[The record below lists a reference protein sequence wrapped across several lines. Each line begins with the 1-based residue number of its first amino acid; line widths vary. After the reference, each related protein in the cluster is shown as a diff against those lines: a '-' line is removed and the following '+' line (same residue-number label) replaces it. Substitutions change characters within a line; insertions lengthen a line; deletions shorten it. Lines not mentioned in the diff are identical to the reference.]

1 MPAAAA
7 DVVIVGGGV
16 MGTSI
21 ALQLARRRAGR
32 IVLCEKHHVASGPT
46 GRSSALLRRH
56 YSIELY
62 ARMAA
67 RSFELYSNF
76 EELTGR
82 PAEITRCG
90 LVMAVGPE
98 DVAAM
103 RDTVTMMR
111 GLGVKVEE
119 LAPRDLARVVPGLAV
134 DDFGAAAW
142 ETDTGYGDPASVSQA
157 YAARARE
164 LGVEIRQDTTVSH
177 LALTGGRIS
186 GVRTSG
192 GDIATA
198 TVVNAAGPW
207 GAALSRAVG
216 HDLPVVASRQQL
228 VILRPGAQAAAARPV
243 LVDMVERA
251 YYRPETGGLV
261 LVGTRNRAGVSA
273 PVDPDA
279 FSERADPDRVA
290 WTAEAAAR
298 RFPGFAD
305 AEVVGGYASVYD
317 LTPDLH
323 FVIEH
328 SPVVPGL
335 FHALGFSGHGFK
347 HSPVIGE
354 MVTQLVM
361 DGRVSVVDASP
372 FSSTRF
378 GAPAG
383 APPVLKGR
391 YGSWPF

>member
-1 MPAAAA
+1 
-7 DVVIVGGGV
+7 

-32 IVLCEKHHVASGPT
+32 IVLLEKRHVASGPT

-67 RSFELYSNF
+67 RSFEAYCNF

-98 DVAAM
+98 DVPAM
-103 RDTVTMMR
+103 RETVAMMQR
-111 GLGVKVEE
+111 LGVKVEE
-119 LAPRDLARVVPGLAV
+119 IGPRDLARVVPGLAV
-134 DDFGAAAW
+134 EGLGAAAW
-142 ETDTGYGDPASVSQA
+142 ETDTGYGDPAGVSQA

-164 LGVEIRQDTTVSH
+164 LGVEIRQDTLVSGFQV
-177 LALTGGRIS
+177 AAGRIS
-186 GVRTSG
+186 GVGTAG

-216 HDLPVVASRQQL
+216 VDLPIVASRQQL
-228 VILRPGAQAAAARPV
+228 VILRPRADAAAPRPV
-243 LVDMVERA
+243 LVDMVDRA

-279 FSERADPDRVA
+279 FSERVDADRVA

-305 AEVVGGYASVYD
+305 AEAVGGYASVYD

-323 FVIEH
+323 FVIER
-328 SPVVPGL
+328 SPKVPGL
-335 FHALGFSGHGFK
+335 VHALGFSGHGFK

-354 MVTQLVM
+354 MVAELVV
-361 DGRVSVVDASP
+361 DGRVSVVDAAP
-372 FSSTRF
+372 FSSERF
-378 GAPAG
+378 GKPSAR
-383 APPVLKGR
+383 PPMLQGR

>member
-1 MPAAAA
+1 MAAATA

-21 ALQLARRRAGR
+21 ALHLARRRAGR
-32 IVLCEKHHVASGPT
+32 IVLFEKRHIASGPT

-67 RSFELYSNF
+67 RSFEAYSNF

-98 DVAAM
+98 DLAAM
-103 RDTVTMMR
+103 RDTVAMMR
-111 GLGVKVEE
+111 RLGVKVEE
-119 LAPRDLARVVPGLAV
+119 LTPRDLERVVPGLAI
-134 DDFGAAAW
+134 GGLGGAAW
-142 ETDTGYGDPASVSQA
+142 ETDTGYGDSAGVSQA

-164 LGVEIRQDTTVSH
+164 LGVEIRQDTHVSAF
-177 LALTGGRIS
+177 ALTDGRIS
-186 GVRTSG
+186 GVRTAAGNVAAS
-192 GDIATA
+192 

-216 HDLPVVASRQQL
+216 VELPIVASRQQL
-228 VILRPGAQAAAARPV
+228 VILRPRAAAATARPV
-243 LVDMVERA
+243 FVDMVDRA

-261 LVGTRNRAGVSA
+261 LVGSRNRAGVST

-279 FSERADPDRVA
+279 FSERVDPECVA
-290 WTAEAAAR
+290 RTAEAAAR
-298 RFPGFAD
+298 RFPGFTD
-305 AEVVGGYASVYD
+305 AEAVGGYASVYD

-323 FVIEH
+323 FVIER
-328 SPVVPGL
+328 SPRVPGL
-335 FHALGFSGHGFK
+335 IHALGFSGHGFK

-354 MVTQLVM
+354 MVAELVM
-361 DGRVSVVDASP
+361 DGASSVIDASP
-372 FSSTRF
+372 FSSERF
-378 GAPAG
+378 GRA
-383 APPVLKGR
+383 PVLQGR

>member
-1 MPAAAA
+1 
-7 DVVIVGGGV
+7 

-32 IVLCEKHHVASGPT
+32 VVLLEKRHVASGPT

-67 RSFELYSNF
+67 RSFEAYGNF

-98 DVAAM
+98 DVPAM
-103 RDTVTMMR
+103 RETVAMMQR
-111 GLGVKVEE
+111 LGVKVEE
-119 LAPRDLARVVPGLAV
+119 IGPRDLARVVPGLAV
-134 DDFGAAAW
+134 DGLGAAAW

-164 LGVEIRQDTTVSH
+164 LGVEIRQDTAVSGFQVT
-177 LALTGGRIS
+177 AGRIS
-186 GVRTSG
+186 GVRTAG

-216 HDLPVVASRQQL
+216 VDLPIVASRQQL
-228 VILRPGAQAAAARPV
+228 VILRPRADAAASRPV
-243 LVDMVERA
+243 LVDMVDRA

-261 LVGTRNRAGVSA
+261 LVGTRNRAGIST

-279 FSERADPDRVA
+279 FSERVDPDRVA

-305 AEVVGGYASVYD
+305 AEAVGGYASVYD

-323 FVIEH
+323 FVIER
-328 SPVVPGL
+328 SPKVPGL
-335 FHALGFSGHGFK
+335 VHALGFSGHGFK

-354 MVTQLVM
+354 MVAELVV
-361 DGRVSVVDASP
+361 DGRVSVVDAAP
-372 FSSTRF
+372 FSSERF
-378 GAPAG
+378 GKPSAR
-383 APPVLKGR
+383 PPVLQGR

>member
-1 MPAAAA
+1 
-7 DVVIVGGGV
+7 

-32 IVLCEKHHVASGPT
+32 VVLLEKRHVASGPT

-67 RSFELYSNF
+67 RSFEAYRNF

-98 DVAAM
+98 DVPAM
-103 RDTVTMMR
+103 RETVAMMQR
-111 GLGVKVEE
+111 LGVKVEE
-119 LAPRDLARVVPGLAV
+119 IGPRDLARVVPGLAV
-134 DDFGAAAW
+134 DGLAGAAW

-164 LGVEIRQDTTVSH
+164 LGVEIRQDTAVSGFQVT
-177 LALTGGRIS
+177 AGRIS
-186 GVRTSG
+186 GVRTAG
-192 GDIATA
+192 GDISTA

-216 HDLPVVASRQQL
+216 VDLPIVASRQQL
-228 VILRPGAQAAAARPV
+228 VILRPRADAAASRPI
-243 LVDMVERA
+243 LVDMVDRA

-261 LVGTRNRAGVSA
+261 LVGTRNRAGIST

-279 FSERADPDRVA
+279 FSERVDPDRVA

-305 AEVVGGYASVYD
+305 AEAVGGYASVYD

-323 FVIEH
+323 FVIER
-328 SPVVPGL
+328 SPKVPGL
-335 FHALGFSGHGFK
+335 VHALGFSGHGFK

-354 MVTQLVM
+354 MVAELVV
-361 DGRVSVVDASP
+361 DGRVSVVDAAP
-372 FSSTRF
+372 FSSERF
-378 GAPAG
+378 GKPSAR
-383 APPVLKGR
+383 PPVLQGR

>member
-1 MPAAAA
+1 MMSTA
-7 DVVIVGGGV
+7 DVLIVGGGV

-21 ALQLARRRAGR
+21 ALHLARRRAGR
-32 IVLCEKHHVASGPT
+32 IVLCEKRHVASGPT

-67 RSFELYSNF
+67 RSFEAYTHF

-90 LVMAVGPE
+90 LVMAVGAEELPALRE
-98 DVAAM
+98 
-103 RDTVTMMR
+103 TVTMLR
-111 GLGVKVEE
+111 GLGVKTEE
-119 LAPRDLARVVPGLAV
+119 LGPADLARVVPGLAV
-134 DDFGAAAW
+134 DGFGGAAW
-142 ETDTGYGDPASVSQA
+142 EPDTGYGDPAGVSHA

-164 LGVEIRQDTTVSH
+164 LGVEIRQDTEV
-177 LALTGGRIS
+177 LAFEVAGGQIT

-192 GDIATA
+192 GDIATG

-207 GAALSRAVG
+207 GAPLSRAVG
-216 HDLPVVASRQQL
+216 IDLPVVASRQQV
-228 VILRPGAQAAAARPV
+228 VILRPGASTAARPV

-261 LVGTRNRAGVSA
+261 LVGTRNPAGVSA
-273 PVDPDA
+273 PVDPDD
-279 FSERADPDRVA
+279 FSERVDADRVA
-290 WTAEAAAR
+290 WTAAAAAR

-305 AEVVGGYASVYD
+305 AQAVGGYAAVYD

-323 FVIEH
+323 FIIER
-328 SPVVPGL
+328 SPVVDGL
-335 FHALGFSGHGFK
+335 VHALGFSGHGFK

-354 MVTQLVM
+354 VVAELVC
-361 DGRVSVVDASP
+361 DGRSSTIDVSP
-372 FSSTRF
+372 FSSERF
-378 GAPAG
+378 GR
-383 APPVLKGR
+383 PPTLQSR
-391 YGSWPF
+391 YTSWPF

>member
-1 MPAAAA
+1 MAAATA

-21 ALQLARRRAGR
+21 ALHLARRRAGR
-32 IVLCEKHHVASGPT
+32 VVLLEKRHVASGPT

-67 RSFELYSNF
+67 RSFEIYSNF

-98 DVAAM
+98 DVPAM
-103 RDTVTMMR
+103 RETVAMMQR
-111 GLGVKVEE
+111 LGVKVEE
-119 LAPRDLARVVPGLAV
+119 IGPRDLARVVPGLAV
-134 DDFGAAAW
+134 DGLAGAAW

-164 LGVEIRQDTTVSH
+164 LGVEIRQDTAVSGFQVT
-177 LALTGGRIS
+177 AGRIS
-186 GVRTSG
+186 GVRTAG

-216 HDLPVVASRQQL
+216 VDLPIVASRQQL
-228 VILRPGAQAAAARPV
+228 VILRPRADAAASRPV
-243 LVDMVERA
+243 LVDMVDRA

-261 LVGTRNRAGVSA
+261 LVGTRNRAGIST

-279 FSERADPDRVA
+279 FSERVDPDRVA

-305 AEVVGGYASVYD
+305 AEAVGGYASVYD

-323 FVIEH
+323 FVIER
-328 SPVVPGL
+328 SPRVPGL
-335 FHALGFSGHGFK
+335 VHALGFSGHGFK

-354 MVTQLVM
+354 MVAELVV
-361 DGRVSVVDASP
+361 DGRVSVVDAAP
-372 FSSTRF
+372 FSSERF
-378 GAPAG
+378 GKPSAR
-383 APPVLKGR
+383 PPVLQGR

>member
-1 MPAAAA
+1 
-7 DVVIVGGGV
+7 

-32 IVLCEKHHVASGPT
+32 IVLLEKRHVASGPT

-67 RSFELYSNF
+67 RSFEAYCNF

-98 DVAAM
+98 DVPAM
-103 RDTVTMMR
+103 RETVAMMQR
-111 GLGVKVEE
+111 LGVKVEE
-119 LAPRDLARVVPGLAV
+119 IGPLDLARVVPGLAV
-134 DDFGAAAW
+134 DGLGGAAW

-164 LGVEIRQDTTVSH
+164 LGVEIRQDTHVSGFTVT
-177 LALTGGRIS
+177 AGRIS
-186 GVRTSG
+186 GVRTAG

-216 HDLPVVASRQQL
+216 VDLPIVASRQQL
-228 VILRPGAQAAAARPV
+228 VILRPRADAAAPRPV
-243 LVDMVERA
+243 LMDMVDRA

-279 FSERADPDRVA
+279 FSERVDADRVA

-305 AEVVGGYASVYD
+305 AEAVGGYASVYD

-323 FVIEH
+323 FVIER
-328 SPVVPGL
+328 SPKVPGL
-335 FHALGFSGHGFK
+335 VHALGFSGHGFK

-354 MVTQLVM
+354 MVAELVV
-361 DGRVSVVDASP
+361 DGRVSVVDAAP
-372 FSSTRF
+372 FSSERF
-378 GAPAG
+378 DARSGR
-383 APPVLKGR
+383 PPVLQGR

>member
-1 MPAAAA
+1 VATTA
-7 DVVIVGGGV
+7 DVVVVGGGV

-32 IVLCEKHHVASGPT
+32 VVVCEKSHVASGPT

-98 DVAAM
+98 DAPALRETVA
-103 RDTVTMMR
+103 MMQR
-111 GLGVKVEE
+111 LGVKVEE
-119 LAPRDLARVVPGLAV
+119 VAARDLPRVVPGLSV
-134 DDFGAAAW
+134 DGLGAAAW

-164 LGVEIRQDTTVSH
+164 LGVEIRQDTHVSGFTVSR
-177 LALTGGRIS
+177 GRIS
-186 GVRTSG
+186 GVRTSA
-192 GDIATA
+192 GDLSTA

-216 HDLPVVASRQQL
+216 VDLPIVASRQQL
-228 VILRPGAQAAAARPV
+228 VILRPRTDAAAARPV
-243 LVDMVERA
+243 LVDMVDRA

-279 FSERADPDRVA
+279 FSERVDPDRVA

-305 AEVVGGYASVYD
+305 AEAAGGYASVYD

-323 FVIEH
+323 FVIER
-328 SPVVPGL
+328 SPKVPGL
-335 FHALGFSGHGFK
+335 VHALGFSGHGFK

-354 MVTQLVM
+354 MVAELVV
-361 DGRVSVVDASP
+361 DGRVSVVDATP
-372 FSSTRF
+372 FSSERF
-378 GAPAG
+378 ADRSGRPAL
-383 APPVLKGR
+383 VGR

>member
-1 MPAAAA
+1 VTATA
-7 DVVIVGGGV
+7 DVVVVGGGV

-32 IVLCEKHHVASGPT
+32 VVLCEKSHVASGPT

-67 RSFELYSNF
+67 RSFEMYGNF

-98 DVAAM
+98 DAPALRETVA
-103 RDTVTMMR
+103 MMQR
-111 GLGVKVEE
+111 LGVKVEE
-119 LAPRDLARVVPGLAV
+119 VAARDLARVVPGLSV
-134 DDFGAAAW
+134 DGLGAAAW

-164 LGVEIRQDTTVSH
+164 LGVEIRQDTHVSGFT
-177 LALTGGRIS
+177 LSGGRIS
-186 GVRTSG
+186 GVRTSA
-192 GDIATA
+192 GDLSTS

-216 HDLPVVASRQQL
+216 VDLPIVASRQHL
-228 VILRPGAQAAAARPV
+228 VILRPRADAAAARPV
-243 LVDMVERA
+243 LVDMVDRA

-279 FSERADPDRVA
+279 FSERVDPDRVA

-298 RFPGFAD
+298 RFPAFAD
-305 AEVVGGYASVYD
+305 AEAVGGYASVYD

-323 FVIEH
+323 FVIER
-328 SPVVPGL
+328 SPKVPGL
-335 FHALGFSGHGFK
+335 VHALGFSGHGFK
-347 HSPVIGE
+347 HSPVVGE
-354 MVTQLVM
+354 MVAELVV
-361 DGRVSVVDASP
+361 DGRVSVVDATP
-372 FSSTRF
+372 FSSERF
-378 GAPAG
+378 ADRSGR
-383 APPVLKGR
+383 PVLAGR

>member
-1 MPAAAA
+1 
-7 DVVIVGGGV
+7 

-32 IVLCEKHHVASGPT
+32 IVLFEKRHVASGPT

-67 RSFELYSNF
+67 RSFEAYGNF

-90 LVMAVGPE
+90 LVMAVGPD
-98 DVAAM
+98 DVPAM
-103 RDTVTMMR
+103 RDTVAMMR
-111 GLGVKVEE
+111 RLGIKVEE
-119 LAPRDLARVVPGLAV
+119 ITPRDLARVVPGLAV
-134 DDFGAAAW
+134 DGLGGAAW
-142 ETDTGYGDPASVSQA
+142 ETDTGYGDPASITQA

-164 LGVEIRQDTTVSH
+164 LGVEIRQSTHVSGFTV
-177 LALTGGRIS
+177 TGGRIS
-186 GVRTSG
+186 GVRTAA
-192 GDIATA
+192 GDVTTSA
-198 TVVNAAGPW
+198 VVNAAGPW

-216 HDLPVVASRQQL
+216 VELPIVASRQQL
-228 VILRPGAQAAAARPV
+228 VVLRPNAATAAARPV
-243 LVDMVERA
+243 FVDMVNRA

-279 FSERADPDRVA
+279 FSERVDPDRVA
-290 WTAEAAAR
+290 WTAETAAR
-298 RFPGFAD
+298 RFPAFSD
-305 AEVVGGYASVYD
+305 AEAVGGYASVYD

-323 FVIEH
+323 FVIER
-328 SPVVPGL
+328 SSRLPGL
-335 FHALGFSGHGFK
+335 VHALGFSGHGFK

-354 MVTQLVM
+354 MVAELVM
-361 DGRVSVVDASP
+361 DGTSSVIDASP
-372 FSSTRF
+372 FSSERF
-378 GAPAG
+378 GL
-383 APPVLKGR
+383 PPVLQGR
-391 YGSWPF
+391 YGNWPF

>member
-1 MPAAAA
+1 
-7 DVVIVGGGV
+7 

-21 ALQLARRRAGR
+21 ALHLARRRAGR
-32 IVLCEKHHVASGPT
+32 VVLLEKHHVASGPT

-67 RSFELYSNF
+67 RSFEAYCNF

-82 PAEITRCG
+82 HAEITRCG

-98 DVAAM
+98 DVPAM
-103 RDTVTMMR
+103 RETVAMMQR
-111 GLGVKVEE
+111 LGVKVEE
-119 LAPRDLARVVPGLAV
+119 IGPRDLARVVPGLAV
-134 DDFGAAAW
+134 EGLGAAAW
-142 ETDTGYGDPASVSQA
+142 ETDTGYGDPAGVSQA

-164 LGVEIRQDTTVSH
+164 LGVEIRQDTLVSGFQV
-177 LALTGGRIS
+177 AAGRIS
-186 GVRTSG
+186 GVGTAG

-216 HDLPVVASRQQL
+216 VDLPIVASRQQL
-228 VILRPGAQAAAARPV
+228 VILRPRADAAAPRPV
-243 LVDMVERA
+243 LVDMVDRA

-279 FSERADPDRVA
+279 FSERVDADRVA

-305 AEVVGGYASVYD
+305 AEAVGGYASVYD

-323 FVIEH
+323 FVIER
-328 SPVVPGL
+328 SPKVPGL
-335 FHALGFSGHGFK
+335 VHALGFSGHGFK

-354 MVTQLVM
+354 MVAELVV
-361 DGRVSVVDASP
+361 DGRVSVVDAAP
-372 FSSTRF
+372 FSSERF
-378 GAPAG
+378 GKPSAR
-383 APPVLKGR
+383 PPMLQGR

>member
-1 MPAAAA
+1 
-7 DVVIVGGGV
+7 
-16 MGTSI
+16 
-21 ALQLARRRAGR
+21 
-32 IVLCEKHHVASGPT
+32 EKRHVASGPT

-98 DVAAM
+98 DAPALRETVA
-103 RDTVTMMR
+103 MMQR
-111 GLGVKVEE
+111 LGVKVEE
-119 LAPRDLARVVPGLAV
+119 VAARDLPRVVPGLSV
-134 DDFGAAAW
+134 DGLGAAAW

-164 LGVEIRQDTTVSH
+164 LGVEIRQDTHVSGFT
-177 LALTGGRIS
+177 LSGGRIS
-186 GVRTSG
+186 GVRTSA
-192 GDIATA
+192 GDLSTS

-216 HDLPVVASRQQL
+216 VDLPIVASRQQL
-228 VILRPGAQAAAARPV
+228 VILRPRADAAVARPV
-243 LVDMVERA
+243 LVDMVDRA

-279 FSERADPDRVA
+279 FSERVDPDRVA

-298 RFPGFAD
+298 RFPGFAHAEAGGPRVPGFAD
-305 AEVVGGYASVYD
+305 AEAVGGYASVYD

-323 FVIEH
+323 FIIER
-328 SPVVPGL
+328 SPRVPGL
-335 FHALGFSGHGFK
+335 VHALGFSGHGFK

-354 MVTQLVM
+354 MVAELVV
-361 DGRVSVVDASP
+361 DGRVSVVDAAP
-372 FSSTRF
+372 FSSERF
-378 GAPAG
+378 GERFG
-383 APPVLKGR
+383 RPPVLKGR

>member
-1 MPAAAA
+1 MTATA
-7 DVVIVGGGV
+7 DVVVVGGGV

-32 IVLCEKHHVASGPT
+32 VVLCEKSHVASGPT

-67 RSFELYSNF
+67 RSFEMYGNF

-98 DVAAM
+98 DAPALRETVA
-103 RDTVTMMR
+103 MMQR
-111 GLGVKVEE
+111 LGVKVEE
-119 LAPRDLARVVPGLAV
+119 VAARDLARVVPGLSV
-134 DDFGAAAW
+134 DGLGAAAW

-164 LGVEIRQDTTVSH
+164 LGVEIRQDTHVSGFT
-177 LALTGGRIS
+177 LSGGRIS
-186 GVRTSG
+186 GVRTSA
-192 GDIATA
+192 GDLSTS

-216 HDLPVVASRQQL
+216 VDLPIVASRQQL
-228 VILRPGAQAAAARPV
+228 VILRPRADAAAARPV
-243 LVDMVERA
+243 LVDMVDRA

-279 FSERADPDRVA
+279 FSERVDPDRVA

-298 RFPGFAD
+298 RFPAFAD
-305 AEVVGGYASVYD
+305 AEAVGGYTSVYD

-323 FVIEH
+323 FVIER
-328 SPVVPGL
+328 SPKVPGL
-335 FHALGFSGHGFK
+335 VHALGFSGHGFK
-347 HSPVIGE
+347 HSPVVGE
-354 MVTQLVM
+354 MVAELVV
-361 DGRVSVVDASP
+361 DGRVSVVDATP
-372 FSSTRF
+372 FSSERF
-378 GAPAG
+378 ADRSGR
-383 APPVLKGR
+383 PVLAGR

>member
-1 MPAAAA
+1 MAAATA

-21 ALQLARRRAGR
+21 ALHLARRRAGR
-32 IVLCEKHHVASGPT
+32 IVLFEKRQVASGPT

-67 RSFELYSNF
+67 RSFEAYTNF

-98 DVAAM
+98 DVPAM
-103 RDTVTMMR
+103 RETVAMMQR
-111 GLGVKVEE
+111 LGVKVEE
-119 LAPRDLARVVPGLAV
+119 LTPRDLERVVPGLAV
-134 DDFGAAAW
+134 DGLGGAAW
-142 ETDTGYGDPASVSQA
+142 ETDTGYGDPAGVSQA

-164 LGVEIRQDTTVSH
+164 LGVEIRQDTRVSGIVV
-177 LALTGGRIS
+177 TGGRIS
-186 GVRTSG
+186 GVHTAAGDVATS
-192 GDIATA
+192 

-216 HDLPVVASRQQL
+216 VELPIVASRQQL
-228 VILRPGAQAAAARPV
+228 VILRPRAAAAQARPV
-243 LVDMVERA
+243 FVDMVDRA

-261 LVGTRNRAGVSA
+261 LVGSRNRAGVSA

-279 FSERADPDRVA
+279 FSERVDPDRVA

-305 AEVVGGYASVYD
+305 ADAVGGYASVYD

-323 FVIEH
+323 FIIER
-328 SPVVPGL
+328 SPRVPGL
-335 FHALGFSGHGFK
+335 IHALGFSGHGFK

-354 MVTQLVM
+354 MVAELVM
-361 DGRVSVVDASP
+361 DGVSSVIDASP
-372 FSSTRF
+372 FSSERF
-378 GAPAG
+378 GK
-383 APPVLKGR
+383 PPVLEGR
-391 YGSWPF
+391 YGSWPY

>member
-1 MPAAAA
+1 VASSTA

-32 IVLCEKHHVASGPT
+32 VVLFEKRHVASGPT

-62 ARMAA
+62 VRMAA
-67 RSFELYSNF
+67 RSFEAYRNF

-98 DVAAM
+98 DVPAM
-103 RDTVTMMR
+103 RDSIAMMR
-111 GLGVKVEE
+111 RLGVKVEE
-119 LAPRDLARVVPGLAV
+119 LGPRDLERVVPGVAV
-134 DDFGAAAW
+134 DGLGGAAW
-142 ETDTGYGDPASVSQA
+142 ETDTGYGDPASISQA

-164 LGVEIRQDTTVSH
+164 LGVEIRQDTLVSGFQVS
-177 LALTGGRIS
+177 AGRIS
-186 GVRTSG
+186 GVRTAA
-192 GDIATA
+192 GDVATS

-207 GAALSRAVG
+207 GATLSRAIGVE
-216 HDLPVVASRQQL
+216 LPIVASRQQL
-228 VILRPGAQAAAARPV
+228 VILRPRADATARRPV
-243 LVDMVERA
+243 LVDMVDRA

-261 LVGTRNRAGVSA
+261 LVGTRNRAGISA

-279 FSERADPDRVA
+279 FSERVDPDRVA

-305 AEVVGGYASVYD
+305 AEAVGGYASVYD

-323 FVIEH
+323 FIIEE
-328 SPVVPGL
+328 SPKVPGL
-335 FHALGFSGHGFK
+335 VHALGFSGHGFK

-354 MVTQLVM
+354 MVAELVM
-361 DGRVSVVDASP
+361 EGRVSVVDASP
-372 FSSTRF
+372 FSSERF
-378 GAPAG
+378 GR
-383 APPVLKGR
+383 PPVLKGR